1 MLRYHSKGYLMRS
14 GLSVRHD
21 GADRGQFAETD
32 EPALVEDDPIRRDL
46 GRSLIF
52 LAAVTL
58 VTAYFSETFFHP
70 DEHASVL
77 AFLGYKL
84 GWTTATELPW
94 EFGAHIRSWMQP
106 FLYYLIARPLTL
118 AGVTDPF
125 DVTLVLR
132 MATGALSVASL
143 ALFAVA
149 VMRILPTRDERQGY
163 ARSLLFYGFL
173 PYLFVRTSSEAISG
187 ALFTAAL
194 ALLLDGA
201 RRASARRLASAGLL
215 VGLAFECRFQTAL
228 LAFGLYA
235 WLAIVARISWSRLA
249 WLGAGS
255 ILPVLLAIPIDRWG
269 YGAWYFPPLLYVR
282 ENLVNDTAA
291 RVFGS
296 DPVYGYLYLLPLN
309 LFAPIVL
316 VLLVSLFVA
325 LARNPRHVIS
335 WTIVPFIVVQSLVA
349 HKEERF
355 MFPLAGIATVLPILA
370 FAPAPGRTLEW
381 FDRLWIYRGSIGA
394 KIVAV
399 MTLGAMAFIAVYPF
413 GFRPN
418 IPMARYIYRHY
429 PAGFAAFSFEAEPFP
444 SYPNYRTRPYAVVK
458 LGDTKQLGFA
468 LRNGPILLLTETPDL
483 SDRPLPTSVRKQLL
497 YSELPFAQV
506 PEVAH
511 RAAIVAR
518 AYEAAKIGGMSF
530 LPHLGWMTLYRL
542 DRASSAAAP
551 HGGADVHST
560 SGKPLRQEH

>member
-1 MLRYHSKGYLMRS
+1 MRS
-14 GLSVRHD
+14 GLCVSHD
-21 GADRGQFAETD
+21 VADRGQFAETD
-32 EPALVEDDPIRRDL
+32 DPSLAEDDPIQRDL

-52 LAAVTL
+52 LAAMTL
-58 VTAYFSETFFHP
+58 ITAYFSETFFHP

-77 AFLGYKL
+77 AFLGHKL
-84 GWTTATELPW
+84 GWTTAPELPW
-94 EFGAHIRSWMQP
+94 EYGAHIRSWMQP
-106 FLYYLIARPLTL
+106 FFYYLIAKPLTL
-118 AGVTDPF
+118 VGMTDPF

-132 MATGALSVASL
+132 VATGVLSVASL

-149 VMRILPTRDERQGY
+149 VMRILPTRDARQGY

-173 PYLFVRTSSEAISG
+173 PYLFVRTSSEAMSG

-201 RRASARRLASAGLL
+201 RRATARRLVVAGML

-228 LAFGLYA
+228 LTLGLYG
-235 WLAIVARISWSRLA
+235 WLAVVARISWSRLA
-249 WLGAGS
+249 WLSSGS
-255 ILPVLLAIPIDRWG
+255 ILPVLLAFPIDRWG
-269 YGAWYFPPLLYVR
+269 YGAWYFPPFLYVR

-325 LARNPRHVIS
+325 LARNPRHVIT
-335 WTIVPFIVVQSLVA
+335 WTILPFILVQSLVA

-355 MFPLAGIATVLPILA
+355 MFPLAAIATVLPILA
-370 FAPAPGRTLEW
+370 FAPAPGRRLLW
-381 FDRLWIYRGSIGA
+381 FDRLWEYRGSIGA
-394 KIVAV
+394 KAVAV
-399 MTLGAMAFIAVYPF
+399 MTLVAMAFIAVYPF

-429 PAGFAAFSFEAEPFP
+429 PAGFKAYSFEAEPFP
-444 SYPNYRTRPYAVVK
+444 SYPNYRTRPYTVIK
-458 LGDTKQLGFA
+458 LIDDAQIASA
-468 LRNGPILLLTETPDL
+468 LSSGPILLLTETPDL
-483 SDRPLPTSVRKQLL
+483 SDRPLPASVRRQLL

-511 RAAIVAR
+511 QAAIFER
-518 AYEAAKIGGMSF
+518 AYEAAKVGRMPF

-542 DRASSAAAP
+542 NRAPRASVRNEHVGAQAIAA
-551 HGGADVHST
+551 
-560 SGKPLRQEH
+560 